1 MPNARPKYSLIA
13 DQLMREIRNNRLAV
27 GSLLPTENDLMRA
40 YGVSRHTVRV
50 AVQDLKSRGIVASRQ
65 GQGSTV
71 ISATGQAAFAE
82 KIQSIDQLIAFGHET
97 RRELLSREI
106 VEADAETAAQFGC
119 EPGRR
124 LVKARMLRRS
134 LDGDRKIALVT
145 LWMNAL
151 LDDVVSELAEVQRSA
166 AEIIRERFGLNTNVV
181 EQTIS
186 ADRLDDDTAAFI
198 DAEPGSPALV
208 VTRAYFETRGG
219 EPFLLARSICRADAF
234 RVVSTFVATGRP

>member
-13 DQLMREIRNNRLAV
+13 DHLMRDIRDNRLAV

-40 YGVSRHTVRV
+40 YGVSRHTVRA
-50 AVQDLKSRGIVASRQ
+50 AVQDLKSRGVVASRQ

-82 KIQSIDQLIAFGHET
+82 RIQSIDQLIAFGQKT

-106 VEADAETAAQFGC
+106 VEADEETATEFGC

-124 LVKARMLRRS
+124 LTRARMLRRL

-151 LDDVVSELAEVQRSA
+151 LDEVVGELAEVQRSA

-181 EQTIS
+181 EQTIHS
-186 ADRLDDDTAAFI
+186 DRLDDDTAAI
-198 DAEPGSPALV
+198 LDADPGGPALV
-208 VTRAYFETRGG
+208 VIRAYYENRGS

-234 RVVSTFVATGRP
+234 RVISTFVAPVP